1 MIFVMKA
8 VLALCFTIWAICI
21 DCTAQ
26 TITTIAGNGCL
37 GPDSGNGISAT
48 AACIGFSSA
57 GSFDAMGNYYFAE
70 DFGASR
76 VEKIGTDGIINTV
89 AGNGVHGFSGDGGP
103 ATDASIVW
111 AYAVV
116 DAAGNIYIPD
126 RDNYRVRKVD
136 VSTGII
142 HTIAGKGSR
151 GHSGDGGPA
160 TDASIFPFSICVDL
174 HGNVFVS
181 DSSTWIRKISTTGII
196 TTIAGS
202 GFQGYTGSGIPATSS
217 GLSNSAGLCT
227 DAVGNVL
234 VGNGDG
240 WLMKV
245 DVSTGIITA
254 IGGTGLRAPY
264 LGDGM
269 PATDAQLNPYVIAI
283 DLYGNIFIAD
293 YGAGNDRVLKIDTF
307 GIVHSIAGTGTQGF
321 TGDGGPAT
329 AAEIYNPEGVAIDVC
344 GNVYIADDANR
355 RIRKVTFNP
364 SCSPEDSATLSVQKT
379 TVNHAVSVYPNPA
392 HDEINVTAVDKITEI
407 VITNLVGQ
415 CVRSQKCSS
424 AIVCVDMRGLPAGVY
439 FMKIID
445 ETGLQTITKVIK
457 E

>member
-1 MIFVMKA
+1 MSIKG
-8 VLALCFTIWAICI
+8 VLALCFTIWVICI
-21 DCTAQ
+21 HCTAQ
-26 TITTIAGNGCL
+26 TITTIAGNGCIR
-37 GPDSGNGISAT
+37 PDSGNSIPAT
-48 AACIGFSSA
+48 AACIGLPGA
-57 GSFDAMGNYYFAE
+57 GSFDAEGNYYFAE
-70 DFGASR
+70 DFGGSR
-76 VEKIGTDGIINTV
+76 VEKVGTDGIINTV
-89 AGNGVHGFSGDGGP
+89 AGNGGHGFSGDGGP

-111 AYAVV
+111 AYAIV
-116 DAAGNIYIPD
+116 DAVGNIYIPD

-142 HTIAGKGSR
+142 HTIAGNGSR

-160 TDASIFPFSICVDL
+160 TDASIFPFSVCVDL

-217 GLSNSAGLCT
+217 GLYNSVGLCT
-227 DAVGNVL
+227 DAMGNVL

-269 PATDAQLNPYVIAI
+269 LATDAQLNPYAIAI

-293 YGAGNDRVLKIDTF
+293 YGAGNDRVLKIDTL

-321 TGDGGPAT
+321 TGDSGPAT
-329 AAEIYNPEGVAIDVC
+329 AAEIYNPEGVAIDAC

-355 RIRKVTFNP
+355 RIRKVTFDP
-364 SCSPEDSATLSVQKT
+364 TCSPADSATLSVQKT
-379 TVNHAVSVYPNPA
+379 IVNQKLLVYPNPS
-392 HDEINVTAVDKITEI
+392 HDEVNVTGANKITEI
-407 VITNLVGQ
+407 SITNFVGQ
-415 CVRSQKCSS
+415 CVRSQKYSS
-424 AIVCVDMRGLPAGVY
+424 ASVRVDMRGLPAGVY
-439 FMKIID
+439 IMKIID